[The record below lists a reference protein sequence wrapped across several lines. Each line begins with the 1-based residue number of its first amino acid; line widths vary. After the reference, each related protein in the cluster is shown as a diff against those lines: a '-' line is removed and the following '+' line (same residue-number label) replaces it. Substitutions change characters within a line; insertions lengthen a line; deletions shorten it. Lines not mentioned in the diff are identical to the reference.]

1 MAGDK
6 ALLGFWD
13 GHDAGA
19 ALVTSDGICCAINE
33 ERLTRRKLEVGFPSL
48 SVKAMLKVAAEE
60 GLQISECAVSTSD
73 IAKTLTRYIPSLG
86 AEYYQLR
93 RRKVY
98 PGALTSLKK
107 RTKYWLTELP
117 GYHWTE
123 MLTRR
128 ILLQRLECVGLSGV
142 PLSVVGHHHSHVAA
156 AVMCSGYER
165 CIGVSLDGIGDGLSG
180 SLWLWQGGKLTPVA
194 ELSGK
199 ASFGLFFEHV
209 TNLLNM
215 RELEDEGKVMALA
228 DFAYPVPDKDN
239 PLLSFF
245 EVSGFSLRSRYSTL
259 RMYDELKKVLW
270 KFPAEQFA
278 YLAQRVLEVHVPA
291 MIGNAV
297 EMTGQTSVAY
307 AGGVA
312 ANIKVNRLIRRLPE
326 VKDLFVFPHMGDGGL
341 AAGAALARAQ
351 ETGFFTHPRRLQT
364 AALAPV
370 DKHEDQKVALA
381 AWPEFSQHQLSDPV
395 SSACELLLR
404 REVIFWFEGRMEY
417 GPRALG
423 QRSILALPDSLDI
436 KNELNLRLKR
446 RVWYQPFCPSML
458 EADAEKLLEDYDGM
472 VNEFM
477 TNGYMVRPEFRGVL
491 QGVINVDGSCRPQIL
506 PEDSVSPYAELL
518 KKLRQETGYGVVLN
532 TSFNLHGEPLVCSVA
547 DALRT
552 FAETDVRFMIVSN
565 ILVEKKSCEVGQ
577 G

>member
-1 MAGDK
+1 MGSDSAI
-6 ALLGFWD
+6 LGFWD

-19 ALVTSDGICCAINE
+19 ALVTSSGIHCAINE
-33 ERLTRRKLEVGFPSL
+33 ERLTRRKLEVGFPRL
-48 SVKAMLKVAAEE
+48 SIKAMLEVAAEE
-60 GLQISECAVSTSD
+60 GLQVSECVVSTSD
-73 IAKTLTRYIPSLG
+73 VAKTLTRYLPSLG

-98 PGALTSLKK
+98 PGQLAILKK
-107 RTKYWLTELP
+107 RTKYWLTEFP
-117 GYHWTE
+117 GYSWTE
-123 MLTRR
+123 KLSKR
-128 ILLQRLECVGLSGV
+128 ILRQRLDQVGLSGV
-142 PLSVVGHHHSHVAA
+142 PLFVVDHHRAHVAA
-156 AVMCSGYER
+156 AVLCSGYET

-180 SLWLWQGGKLTPVA
+180 SLWLWKSGELMPVA

-199 ASFGLFFEHV
+199 VSFGLFFEHV

-245 EVSGFSLRSRYSTL
+245 EVSGFSLRSRYGTL
-259 RMYDELKKVLW
+259 RMYDELKKVFW

-291 MIGNAV
+291 LFKNAV

-341 AAGAALARAQ
+341 AAGAALSRAQ
-351 ETGFFTHPRRLQT
+351 EAGILTQSRRLST

-370 DKHEDQKVALA
+370 HKVEDQAVALS
-381 AWPEFSQHQLSDPV
+381 AWPEFAKTRLSDPV
-395 SSACELLLR
+395 SSACDLLQR

-458 EADAEKLLEDYDGM
+458 EADAERVLEDYDGS

-477 TNGYMVRPEFRGVL
+477 TNGYMVRREFRGAL
-491 QGVINVDGSCRPQIL
+491 QGVINVDGSCRPQII
-506 PEDSVSPYAELL
+506 PENSVSPYAELL
-518 KKLRQETGYGVVLN
+518 KKLRRETGYGVVLN

-552 FAETDVRFMIVSN
+552 FAETDVRFMIVSD
-565 ILVEKKSCEVGQ
+565 ILVEKRN
-577 G
+577 